1 MSHLKQA
8 LEIACADELKILPL
22 EEELYELVTVSKKF
36 EKRMR
41 YLLRSGQQVRSKR
54 RVRRTILVAI
64 LAAMMTSVMSIQAF
78 REPIADFLLAIYE
91 RCTDFIFQSG
101 TVDEEEV
108 RYVIPS
114 APVGYEEVSREEFQ
128 SQVGAEYRSEQGRTI
143 FYTQYRLDGLTLS
156 VDTEGADTDT
166 EDILGRRVFL
176 YSNKGWNSMIWTDGL
191 FAYDLNADC
200 SMQELRG
207 IAEAMMK
214 EIG

>member
-1 MSHLKQA
+1 M
-8 LEIACADELKILPL
+8 
-22 EEELYELVTVSKKF
+22 
-36 EKRMR
+36 
-41 YLLRSGQQVRSKR
+41 
-54 RVRRTILVAI
+54 
-64 LAAMMTSVMSIQAF
+64 
-78 REPIADFLLAIYE
+78 
-91 RCTDFIFQSG
+91 
-101 TVDEEEV
+101 
-108 RYVIPS
+108 
-114 APVGYEEVSREEFQ
+114 
-128 SQVGAEYRSEQGRTI
+128 
-143 FYTQYRLDGLTLS
+143 S